1 MVACTK
7 STARTEKWLAI
18 ELMHAKGTSTGLEQ
32 SGVANI
38 GRNSLATVRPDMSLP
53 EVRNAQ
59 EWAIFR
65 RMIRAGVPWTD
76 RTFGWRPEFC
86 REVDMTRER
95 PIFRTKDF
103 VGGLPLIEGRM
114 VQQHRLGGKGYVS
127 GSGRRAL
134 WKTYPLGDARIQ
146 PQFRVAAGDAPEAAR
161 RRAEASRGGFCDITG
176 QTNERS
182 MMAVVIPPGVVCGN
196 KVPSVLFPD
205 DPSEDRLFVWTAV
218 VNSMAF
224 DWMLRRIVTTTVNY
238 FLLVSLPMPR
248 LARDGL
254 PWRRVCAAARELR
267 DLDRAGHSK
276 KIVQRAARLRAEID
290 AEVAVAYGLT
300 IDDLQVIVR
309 DFPLLDRG
317 QPTLPYEERSTV
329 TADSMLWA
337 AAKRMKRNVTQ
348 WQARVEAAV
357 SMNANAYVPAEFVD
371 SDGLE
376 EMDAS
381 NVG

>member
-1 MVACTK
+1 
-7 STARTEKWLAI
+7 
-18 ELMHAKGTSTGLEQ
+18 
-32 SGVANI
+32 
-38 GRNSLATVRPDMSLP
+38 
-53 EVRNAQ
+53 
-59 EWAIFR
+59 
-65 RMIRAGVPWTD
+65 
-76 RTFGWRPEFC
+76 
-86 REVDMTRER
+86 
-95 PIFRTKDF
+95 
-103 VGGLPLIEGRM
+103 
-114 VQQHRLGGKGYVS
+114 
-127 GSGRRAL
+127 
-134 WKTYPLGDARIQ
+134 
-146 PQFRVAAGDAPEAAR
+146 
-161 RRAEASRGGFCDITG
+161 
-176 QTNERS
+176 
-182 MMAVVIPPGVVCGN
+182 
-196 KVPSVLFPD
+196 
-205 DPSEDRLFVWTAV
+205 
-218 VNSMAF
+218 
-224 DWMLRRIVTTTVNY
+224 
-238 FLLVSLPMPR
+238 MPR